1 MKSMGDTGSFMRNT
15 YKYEGNSDKEI
26 RGNYRDLR
34 ELIQKDSGRSRED
47 TGRST
52 RYNKIYENMGRFAGI
67 FYPGDSGHG
76 HKFLHE
82 GTFDELFL
90 ILALSE
96 FYVKIKF
103 NFAQS

>member
-1 MKSMGDTGSFMRNT
+1 V
-15 YKYEGNSDKEI
+15 
-26 RGNYRDLR
+26 
-34 ELIQKDSGRSRED
+34 IQKDSGRSRED
-47 TGRST
+47 TARST
-52 RYNKIYENMGRFAGI
+52 GYNKIYENMGRFASI
-67 FYPGDSGHG
+67 FYTGDSGHG

-103 NFAQS
+103 NFVQNHDQIYQL